1 MARKLLFDLRVKA
14 EEGAVRLYFGKTTP
28 LFQSDPGDRDP
39 LVIRIYRKEEPAF
52 EFGRDYG
59 EYFIGLDVADAEL
72 IYEGRLEA
80 VDARM
85 YSYTDRTVKVGGTYA
100 YWVSGDRGDIPVG
113 PVPVRL
119 RDTEIWWPQAKVE
132 RYMERLAA
140 TYADQVATR
149 SFGRTIRGRTIS
161 GLFVGNMQNCIALV
175 GLVHAG
181 EAGPELILPAIE
193 RLLREHADLLRHV
206 GVAVLP
212 SVNID
217 MRELQVLGE
226 PSYLR
231 TNYNGVDINRNFP
244 ANWETIDHS
253 YGQDTS
259 NPHVSTYRGEA
270 PSTEPETQ
278 ALMAFIRQTA
288 PRGVFS
294 FHSLASICGDT
305 FLTSKYAA
313 GDSEFTGKCL
323 QLIKA
328 YSHGFALGEAYKIQF
343 HYGCRA
349 GSLPHWLYA
358 ESGIPGFDLE
368 WDRREQSKAS
378 LVDETT
384 RQMLEEYQ
392 TRHYHGIASVL
403 QWLHEHPAEQAA
415 QL

>member
-28 LFQSDPGDRDP
+28 LFQSDPQDRDP

-85 YSYTDRTVKVGGTYA
+85 YSYTDRTVEVGGTYA

-119 RDTEIWWPQAKVE
+119 RDTEIYWPQAKVE
-132 RYMERLAA
+132 QVMERLASA
-140 TYADQVATR
+140 YSGLVEAR
-149 SFGRTIRGRTIS
+149 SFGRTIRGRAIR
-161 GLFVGNMQNCIALV
+161 GLFVGNMRNCAALV

-181 EAGPELILPAIE
+181 ESGSELILPAIE
-193 RLLREHADLLRHV
+193 RVLRERADLLQHV
-206 GVAVLP
+206 GVAIVP

-244 ANWETIDHS
+244 ANWETVDHS

-270 PSTEPETQ
+270 PCSEPETL
-278 ALMAFIRQTA
+278 ALMAFIQQSA

-294 FHSLASICGDT
+294 FHSLASICGDV

-313 GDSEFTGKCL
+313 GDSEFAGKCL
-323 QLIKA
+323 PLLEA
-328 YSHGFALGEAYKIQF
+328 YSHGFALGEAYKLQL
-343 HYGCRA
+343 HYLCRE
-349 GSLPHWLYA
+349 GSLPHWLYKEA
-358 ESGIPGFDLE
+358 GIPGFDLE

-378 LVDETT
+378 LLDQTT
-384 RQMLEEYQ
+384 REMLEEYQ
-392 TRHYHGIASVL
+392 TRHYHGIVGVL
-403 QWLHEHPAEQAA
+403 QWLREHPQDQPAGS
-415 QL
+415 